1 MFAHFRGWLVLAYTA
16 VSMAVFFVVSLPD
29 TLLGRGELAMWL
41 ARFAWS
47 RSILRLAGARVV
59 VTRLPPLP
67 DGPLIF
73 ASNHESALDILAL
86 LARLPRTVRFIAKQE
101 LFRIPV
107 FGWYL
112 GMGGH
117 IAVDR
122 GNHARAVDS
131 LRRAGA
137 AVRGGTSLIVFPEGT
152 RSTDLRVHPFKKGPF
167 VVAMEAGVPVV
178 PVAISGAGR
187 INPKRAIAVYPGEIR
202 IALGDPVDPRAFADR
217 TALLAEVRRRVI
229 EQHRAIGGAGGDPDV
244 AFAAPF
250 PPGREG
256 TTAATG
262 SPV

>member
-1 MFAHFRGWLVLAYTA
+1 MGARFRGWLVLVYTA
-16 VSMAVFFVVSLPD
+16 VSMVVFFLVSLPD
-29 TLLGRGELAMWL
+29 TLLRRGDLAMWL

-47 RSILRLAGARVV
+47 RSILKLAGARVTL
-59 VTRLPPLP
+59 TRLPPLP

-86 LARLPRTVRFIAKQE
+86 VSRLPRTVRFIAKQE

-107 FGWYL
+107 FGWYMR
-112 GMGGH
+112 MGGH

-122 GNHARAVDS
+122 GNHTRAVES

-137 AVRGGTSLIVFPEGT
+137 AVRGGISLIVFPEGT

-187 INPKRAIAVYPGEIR
+187 ITPKRAIAVYPGEIR

-217 TALLAEVRRRVI
+217 TALLTEVRRRVI
-229 EQHRAIGGAGGDPDV
+229 EQHRSIGGAGGDPDDAV
-244 AFAAPF
+244 AA
-250 PPGREG
+250 PGREG
-256 TTAATG
+256 TSAPAGTA
-262 SPV
+262 V

>member
-1 MFAHFRGWLVLAYTA
+1 MLAHFRGWLVLVYTA
-16 VSMAVFFVVSLPD
+16 VSMVVFFVISLPD
-29 TLLGRGELAMWL
+29 TLFGRGNLAMWL

-47 RSILRLAGARVV
+47 RSILKLAGARVV
-59 VTRLPPLP
+59 VAHLPPLP

-122 GNHARAVDS
+122 GNHTRAVES
-131 LRRAGA
+131 LRNAGA

-187 INPKRAIAVYPGEIR
+187 ITPKRAIAVYSGEIR
-202 IALGDPVDPRAFADR
+202 IALGDPVDPRAFSDR

-229 EQHRAIGGAGGDPDV
+229 EQHRSIGGAGGDLDDV
-244 AFAAPF
+244 AAAQ
-250 PPGREG
+250 GRDG
-256 TTAATG
+256 RGASAG
-262 SPV
+262 APV

>member
-1 MFAHFRGWLVLAYTA
+1 MLAHFRGWLVLVYTA
-16 VSMAVFFVVSLPD
+16 VSMVVFFVISLPE
-29 TLLGRGELAMWL
+29 TLFGRGNLAMWL

-47 RSILRLAGARVV
+47 RSILKLAGARVV
-59 VTRLPPLP
+59 VARLPPLP

-122 GNHARAVDS
+122 GNHARAVES
-131 LRRAGA
+131 LRIAGA
-137 AVRGGTSLIVFPEGT
+137 AVRGGISLIVFPEGT

-187 INPKRAIAVYPGEIR
+187 ITPKRAIAVYSGEIR
-202 IALGDPVDPRAFADR
+202 IALGDPVDPRAFSDR

-229 EQHRAIGGAGGDPDV
+229 EQHRSIGGAGGDPDDV
-244 AFAAPF
+244 AAAQ
-250 PPGREG
+250 GRDG
-256 TTAATG
+256 TAASAG
-262 SPV
+262 APV

>member
-1 MFAHFRGWLVLAYTA
+1 MLAHFRGWLVLVYTA
-16 VSMAVFFVVSLPD
+16 VSMVVFFVISLPD
-29 TLLGRGELAMWL
+29 TLFGRGNLAMWL

-47 RSILRLAGARVV
+47 RSILKLAGARLVV
-59 VTRLPPLP
+59 ARLPPLP

-122 GNHARAVDS
+122 GNHVRAVES
-131 LRRAGA
+131 LRNAGA
-137 AVRGGTSLIVFPEGT
+137 AVRGGISLIVFPEGT

-187 INPKRAIAVYPGEIR
+187 ITPKRAIAVYSGEIR
-202 IALGDPVDPRAFADR
+202 IALGDPVDPRAFSDR

-229 EQHRAIGGAGGDPDV
+229 EQHRSIGGAGGDPDDV
-244 AFAAPF
+244 AAAQ
-250 PPGREG
+250 GRDG
-256 TTAATG
+256 TGASAG
-262 SPV
+262 APV